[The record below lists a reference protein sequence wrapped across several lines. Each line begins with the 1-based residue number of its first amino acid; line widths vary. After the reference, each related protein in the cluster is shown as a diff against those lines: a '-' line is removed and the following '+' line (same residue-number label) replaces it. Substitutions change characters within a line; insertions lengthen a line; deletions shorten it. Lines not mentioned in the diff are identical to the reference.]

1 MASPDRSSNPRYIAL
16 EASRLTITPQMEVHI
31 KRINMLPSF
40 RLQSRVTI
48 VMINIIITATSPPI
62 IHTYGPLD
70 EDSVFAEE
78 KHKNV
83 RNVPQLM

>member
-1 MASPDRSSNPRYIAL
+1 
-16 EASRLTITPQMEVHI
+16 
-31 KRINMLPSF
+31 
-40 RLQSRVTI
+40 
-48 VMINIIITATSPPI
+48 MINIIITATSPPI

-83 RNVPQLM
+83 RNVPQLDKSDLPHHCMYIPITCII